1 MKIHRIVA
9 LSAVLTLPVMTSLA
23 QSGAILATGTF
34 HGAVN
39 KTSGRATVYQAKGGN
54 VLRLTHFSTFNG
66 PNVHV
71 LLIAAA
77 DAKDDENFLT
87 EKVDRIDL
95 GPLKGNEAIR
105 TMSFRRESILRS
117 INLLQFSA
125 SVSMPALERHHSKS
139 SSPCA

>member
-1 MKIHRIVA
+1 MKIYIITA
-9 LSAVLTLPVMTSLA
+9 LSAALALPATSSLA

-34 HGAVN
+34 HGAVH
-39 KTSGRATVYQAKGGN
+39 KTSGRATVYQATGGN
-54 VLRLTHFSTFNG
+54 VLRLTHFSTSNG

-95 GPLKGNEAIR
+95 GPLKGNEGDQNYVLPVGIDLAKFKSVAIFCER
-105 TMSFRRESILRS
+105 FNANFGT
-117 INLLQFSA
+117 A
-125 SVSMPALERHHSKS
+125 PLEK
-139 SSPCA
+139 